1 MAERTYTT
9 YRVRTKRRHWRSVA
23 LALAILV
30 GALVGS
36 AAWLA
41 RDESGHIP
49 PGIEIAGVDVGGM
62 SLADAR
68 SAVEGRA
75 AQLAAEPVA
84 LGFEGGRLQSS
95 GEELGAQADIAAVLA
110 RAEDSRDRVS
120 RLKARLGF
128 ADPITFDLSF
138 TVDPERLDVVLKRLA
153 KRIEKPPVPAR
164 VAFVDGEVVTK
175 PAHAGSQ
182 LDLEAAAAA
191 LSTLPDH
198 VQLTMQDVQP
208 RIGDE
213 AATEAQAAAETLL
226 AGTPTIFFRRT
237 RATSCRRGW
246 SATPS
251 GSGRRPARSRSHST
265 RRRSRARFAAPS
277 ASSSA
282 SPRTQRSTSAK
293 TVSPSSRRIGA
304 SCSRSGRIAAAVTA
318 DPTAPQ
324 LRALFNNA
332 KPELTTVGAQKLRI
346 RQLVS
351 EFTTPY
357 PCCASRVTNIQLAAQ
372 ILDGY
377 VIRPGERFSL
387 NEALGPRTSERGFV
401 SAPMIAAGGRLEDA
415 IGGGVSQVATTFYN
429 AAFFA
434 GLELIEHTPHSFYI
448 SRYPMGR
455 EATVSWGGPELIFR
469 NDWPVGILVKV
480 TALDTSIT
488 VRFYSS
494 KLRRR
499 VETETSEPYNYV
511 AATTQRELNPSL
523 PPGSETVVQGGGVS
537 GFTRRLHAQGL
548 SRQEADQGRELHRAL
563 RPGEHD
569 HRVRSRAPRADPSG
583 QWRRHSVRGEH
594 GQRGLSGGGPPQEE
608 PPAESN
614 EPPPDYGQNPSV
626 TLERVRHP
634 PGTSVLPSFLTPPVL
649 AAATWVA
656 VAPYVWGDASTLHR
670 AVLGPIPGGVVLGC
684 ALADYVL
691 WRRRGRPWHDWQV
704 IVLLLPAIAAGVWV
718 AVGALVLDAGLT
730 REQLLATAVGPGVA
744 LVGLLTTLVSYHGRH
759 HPDEYR
765 T

>member
-1 MAERTYTT
+1 VAERTYTT
-9 YRVRTKRRHWRSVA
+9 YRARTKRRHWRPVA
-23 LALAILV
+23 LVLAILV

-36 AAWLA
+36 AAWLS
-41 RDESGHIP
+41 RDESDHIP

-62 SLADAR
+62 SLPDAR

-84 LGFEGGRLQSS
+84 LGFEGGRLQTS
-95 GEELGAQADIAAVLA
+95 GDELGAQADIAAVLA

-153 KRIEKPPVPAR
+153 KRIEQPPVPAR
-164 VAFVDGEVVTK
+164 VAFVDGEVVTRS
-175 PAHAGSQ
+175 ARAGSQ
-182 LDLEAAAAA
+182 LDLERAAAA
-191 LSTLPDH
+191 LATLPDH
-198 VQLTMQDVQP
+198 VQLTMRDVQP

-213 AATEAQAAAETLL
+213 AAAEAKAAAETLL
-226 AGTPTIFFRRT
+226 AGTPTLFYKDT
-237 RATSCRRGW
+237 RYDLPMAVVGDALRFKPKAGAIEVSLDRDTLESPLRGAFGEFEHVPQNATFEVDGDRVTVVPARRGVVL
-246 SATPS
+246 A
-251 GSGRRPARSRSHST
+251 
-265 RRRSRARFAAPS
+265 
-277 ASSSA
+277 
-282 SPRTQRSTSAK
+282 
-293 TVSPSSRRIGA
+293 V
-304 SCSRSGRIAAAVTA
+304 GRIAAAITA
-318 DPTAPQ
+318 DPSAPE
-324 LRALFNNA
+324 LRALFNDA
-332 KPELTTVGAQKLRI
+332 KPELTTVGAQKLHI

-357 PCCASRVTNIQLAAQ
+357 PCCASRVSNIQRAAQ

-377 VIRPGERFSL
+377 VIRPGARFSL
-387 NEALGPRTSERGFV
+387 NDALGERTVERGFV

-511 AATTQRELNPSL
+511 AATTLRELNPAL
-523 PPGSETVVQGGGVS
+523 PPGSETVVQGGGVT
-537 GFTRRLHAQGL
+537 GFTVDYTRRVYRGKKLIKDEQYT
-548 SRQEADQGRELHRAL
+548 
-563 RPGEHD
+563 
-569 HRVRSRAPRADPSG
+569 VRYDPENTIIEYGPEPPAPTPQDSG
-583 QWRRHSVRGEH
+583 GGTSSEGSTDSA
-594 GQRGLSGGGPPQEE
+594 GAGSSSGGGPPQEE

-614 EPPPDYGQNPSV
+614 EPPPD
-626 TLERVRHP
+626 
-634 PGTSVLPSFLTPPVL
+634 
-649 AAATWVA
+649 
-656 VAPYVWGDASTLHR
+656 
-670 AVLGPIPGGVVLGC
+670 
-684 ALADYVL
+684 
-691 WRRRGRPWHDWQV
+691 
-704 IVLLLPAIAAGVWV
+704 
-718 AVGALVLDAGLT
+718 
-730 REQLLATAVGPGVA
+730 
-744 LVGLLTTLVSYHGRH
+744 
-759 HPDEYR
+759 
-765 T
+765 

>member
-1 MAERTYTT
+1 VAERTYTT

-23 LALAILV
+23 LVLAILV

-36 AAWLA
+36 AAWLS

-84 LGFEGGRLQSS
+84 LGFEGGRLQTS

-153 KRIEKPPVPAR
+153 KRIEQPPVPAR
-164 VAFVDGEVVTK
+164 VAFVDGEVVTR
-175 PAHAGSQ
+175 PARAGSQ
-182 LDLEAAAAA
+182 LDLEKAAAA

-213 AATEAQAAAETLL
+213 AAAEAKAAAETLL
-226 AGTPTIFFRRT
+226 AGTPTLFYKDT
-237 RATSCRRGW
+237 RYDLPVAVVGDALRFKPKAGAIEVSLDRDRLEGPLRGAFGEFESVPQNATFEVDGDRVTVVPARRGIVL
-246 SATPS
+246 A
-251 GSGRRPARSRSHST
+251 
-265 RRRSRARFAAPS
+265 
-277 ASSSA
+277 
-282 SPRTQRSTSAK
+282 
-293 TVSPSSRRIGA
+293 V
-304 SCSRSGRIAAAVTA
+304 GRIAAAITA
-318 DPTAPQ
+318 APSAPE
-324 LRALFNNA
+324 LRALFNDA
-332 KPELTTVGAQKLRI
+332 KPELTTVGAQKLHI

-357 PCCASRVTNIQLAAQ
+357 PCCASRVTNIQRAAQ

-377 VIRPGERFSL
+377 VIQPGARFSL
-387 NEALGPRTSERGFV
+387 NDALGERTVERGFV

-511 AATTQRELNPSL
+511 AATTLRELNPSL
-523 PPGSETVVQGGGVS
+523 PPGSESVVQGGGVS
-537 GFTRRLHAQGL
+537 GFTVDYTRRVYRGKKLIKDEHYAVRYDPENTLIEYGPEPPAPTAQDSG
-548 SRQEADQGRELHRAL
+548 G
-563 RPGEHD
+563 GT
-569 HRVRSRAPRADPSG
+569 PSEG
-583 QWRRHSVRGEH
+583 NTDSAGS
-594 GQRGLSGGGPPQEE
+594 SGGGPPQEE
-608 PPAESN
+608 PPAESGGT
-614 EPPPDYGQNPSV
+614 PD
-626 TLERVRHP
+626 
-634 PGTSVLPSFLTPPVL
+634 
-649 AAATWVA
+649 
-656 VAPYVWGDASTLHR
+656 
-670 AVLGPIPGGVVLGC
+670 
-684 ALADYVL
+684 
-691 WRRRGRPWHDWQV
+691 
-704 IVLLLPAIAAGVWV
+704 
-718 AVGALVLDAGLT
+718 
-730 REQLLATAVGPGVA
+730 
-744 LVGLLTTLVSYHGRH
+744 
-759 HPDEYR
+759 
-765 T
+765 

>member
-153 KRIEKPPVPAR
+153 KRIEQPPVPAR
-164 VAFVDGEVVTK
+164 VAFVDGEVVTR
-175 PAHAGSQ
+175 PARAGSQ

-213 AATEAQAAAETLL
+213 AAAEAQAAAETLL
-226 AGTPTIFFRRT
+226 AGTPTIFFRKT
-237 RATSCRRGW
+237 RYELPAGVVGDALRFRPKAGAIQVSLDPETLEGPLRGTFGKFERVPQDATFNVGENGVTVVPAHRGLML
-246 SATPS
+246 A
-251 GSGRRPARSRSHST
+251 
-265 RRRSRARFAAPS
+265 
-277 ASSSA
+277 
-282 SPRTQRSTSAK
+282 
-293 TVSPSSRRIGA
+293 V
-304 SCSRSGRIAAAVTA
+304 GRIAAAVTA

-377 VIRPGERFSL
+377 VIRPG
-387 NEALGPRTSERGFV
+387 
-401 SAPMIAAGGRLEDA
+401 
-415 IGGGVSQVATTFYN
+415 
-429 AAFFA
+429 
-434 GLELIEHTPHSFYI
+434 
-448 SRYPMGR
+448 
-455 EATVSWGGPELIFR
+455 
-469 NDWPVGILVKV
+469 
-480 TALDTSIT
+480 
-488 VRFYSS
+488 
-494 KLRRR
+494 
-499 VETETSEPYNYV
+499 
-511 AATTQRELNPSL
+511 
-523 PPGSETVVQGGGVS
+523 
-537 GFTRRLHAQGL
+537 
-548 SRQEADQGRELHRAL
+548 
-563 RPGEHD
+563 
-569 HRVRSRAPRADPSG
+569 
-583 QWRRHSVRGEH
+583 
-594 GQRGLSGGGPPQEE
+594 
-608 PPAESN
+608 
-614 EPPPDYGQNPSV
+614 
-626 TLERVRHP
+626 
-634 PGTSVLPSFLTPPVL
+634 
-649 AAATWVA
+649 
-656 VAPYVWGDASTLHR
+656 
-670 AVLGPIPGGVVLGC
+670 
-684 ALADYVL
+684 
-691 WRRRGRPWHDWQV
+691 
-704 IVLLLPAIAAGVWV
+704 
-718 AVGALVLDAGLT
+718 
-730 REQLLATAVGPGVA
+730 
-744 LVGLLTTLVSYHGRH
+744 
-759 HPDEYR
+759 
-765 T
+765 

>member
-1 MAERTYTT
+1 
-9 YRVRTKRRHWRSVA
+9 
-23 LALAILV
+23 
-30 GALVGS
+30 
-36 AAWLA
+36 
-41 RDESGHIP
+41 
-49 PGIEIAGVDVGGM
+49 M

-75 AQLAAEPVA
+75 AQLAAEPLA
-84 LGFEGGRLQSS
+84 LGFEGGRLQTS

-153 KRIEKPPVPAR
+153 KRIERPPVPAR
-164 VAFVDGEVVTK
+164 VAFVDGEVVTR
-175 PAHAGSQ
+175 PARAGSQ
-182 LDLEAAAAA
+182 LDLERAAAA

-213 AATEAQAAAETLL
+213 AAAEAKAAAETLL
-226 AGTPTIFFRRT
+226 AGTPTLFYKDT
-237 RATSCRRGW
+237 RYDLPVAVVGDALRFKPKAGAIEVSLDRDTLQGPLRGAFGEFERVPQNATFEVDGDRVTVVPARRGIVL
-246 SATPS
+246 A
-251 GSGRRPARSRSHST
+251 
-265 RRRSRARFAAPS
+265 
-277 ASSSA
+277 
-282 SPRTQRSTSAK
+282 
-293 TVSPSSRRIGA
+293 V
-304 SCSRSGRIAAAVTA
+304 GRIAAAITA
-318 DPTAPQ
+318 APSAPE
-324 LRALFNNA
+324 LRALFNDA
-332 KPELTTVGAQKLRI
+332 KPELTTVGAQKLHI

-357 PCCASRVTNIQLAAQ
+357 PCCASRVTNIQRAAQ

-377 VIRPGERFSL
+377 VIRPGARFSL
-387 NEALGPRTSERGFV
+387 NDALGERTVERGFV

-511 AATTQRELNPSL
+511 AATTVREFNPSL

-537 GFTRRLHAQGL
+537 GFTVDYTRRVYRGKKPIKDEHYTVRYDPENTIIEYGPEPPAPTPQD
-548 SRQEADQGRELHRAL
+548 SRGDT
-563 RPGEHD
+563 
-569 HRVRSRAPRADPSG
+569 PSEG
-583 QWRRHSVRGEH
+583 STDSAGS
-594 GQRGLSGGGPPQEE
+594 SGGGPPQEE

-614 EPPPDYGQNPSV
+614 EPPPD
-626 TLERVRHP
+626 
-634 PGTSVLPSFLTPPVL
+634 
-649 AAATWVA
+649 
-656 VAPYVWGDASTLHR
+656 
-670 AVLGPIPGGVVLGC
+670 
-684 ALADYVL
+684 
-691 WRRRGRPWHDWQV
+691 
-704 IVLLLPAIAAGVWV
+704 
-718 AVGALVLDAGLT
+718 
-730 REQLLATAVGPGVA
+730 
-744 LVGLLTTLVSYHGRH
+744 
-759 HPDEYR
+759 
-765 T
+765 